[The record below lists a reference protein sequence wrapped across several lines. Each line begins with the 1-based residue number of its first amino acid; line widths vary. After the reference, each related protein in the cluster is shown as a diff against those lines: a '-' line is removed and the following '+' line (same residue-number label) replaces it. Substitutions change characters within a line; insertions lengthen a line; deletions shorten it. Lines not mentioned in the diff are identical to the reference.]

1 MKKIVT
7 LFLVVI
13 LCSLTI
19 CSCTGG
25 GKVNPE
31 TLKPNETKL
40 QSICNLATLECY
52 YHNVAKSQTQGL
64 WDIKETKKTFWIE
77 YTGTV
82 KIGIDFSKVK
92 TEISGNTV
100 SITMPKAKVLDKNV
114 DAASYNEESYY
125 AEKNTFLNGKVS
137 AAEQTAAINEAQ
149 EKMVEAAQT
158 NGALLQTA
166 QNRAKELIENYI
178 NQLGELSGTEYNIK
192 WIDLPDE

>member
-19 CSCTGG
+19 CGCTGG
-25 GKVNPE
+25 GKVDPE
-31 TLKPNETKL
+31 ALKPNETKL

-64 WDIKETKKTFWIE
+64 WDIEGTKKTFWIE

-114 DAASYNEESYY
+114 DTASYNEESYY

-178 NQLGELSGTEYNIK
+178 NQLGDLSGTEYNIK